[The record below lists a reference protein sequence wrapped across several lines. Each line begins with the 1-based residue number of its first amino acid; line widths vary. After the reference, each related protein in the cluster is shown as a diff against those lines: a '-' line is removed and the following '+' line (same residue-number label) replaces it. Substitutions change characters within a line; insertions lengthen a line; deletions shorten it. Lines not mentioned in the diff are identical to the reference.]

1 MTCFPQHCWHQPC
14 CCRLCVCAEVPSEM
28 PYSWR
33 RRRRRHVNLAEG
45 TQLPPHTRPLARTQA
60 QRVRSP
66 TGSPET
72 ALRDA
77 VPFCSPSTAA
87 AVCSCAPPLP
97 AVSRRKLLALA
108 FKREGEQ
115 PLSSPGSS
123 PSVGCESP
131 GVVPSLAHRGLMARE
146 GEEAAP
152 AVPVTASLAQRI
164 LKRLGVKPSACAG
177 SGTF

>member
-1 MTCFPQHCWHQPC
+1 MRREHNSHPT
-14 CCRLCVCAEVPSEM
+14 RSPS
-28 PYSWR
+28 P
-33 RRRRRHVNLAEG
+33 A
-45 TQLPPHTRPLARTQA
+45 LPSTRTQA
-60 QRVRSP
+60 QRVPSP
-66 TGSPET
+66 TGSTET

-87 AVCSCAPPLP
+87 AVGSCAPPLP
-97 AVSRRKLLALA
+97 AVSQRKLLALA

-115 PLSSPGSS
+115 PLSSPGS
-123 PSVGCESP
+123 PLSVGCESP
-131 GVVPSLAHRGLMARE
+131 GVVPSLARRGLMARE